1 MSFEQNNVD
10 FIRQQLPADFNPK
23 IAVILGSG
31 LGAFTEGLSSKTTIP
46 YSQLT
51 GFEMTEQLAGHN
63 RQLVAGFCDGVP
75 IVCLEGRFHYYEGV
89 PNQVIQ
95 LLIRTLKTLG
105 CEMLLITNA
114 AGSLKADVPPA
125 SLVTVS
131 DHINFLFHN
140 PLTGSNHEAFG
151 PRFVD
156 MSECYDKK
164 LRHLIAEASQSLN
177 LMYQEGVYIAV
188 LGPSFETPA
197 EIRAFRTLGADLVGM
212 STVPEAIIARHC
224 QLRVAAISVVT
235 NYAAGMSDIELSHE
249 QTLACAKEASGNL
262 CQLLQKSIQLFA
274 KESK

>member
-1 MSFEQNNVD
+1 MSFEQQNVT
-10 FIRQQLPADFNPK
+10 FIRQQLPAHFNPK

-31 LGAFTEGLSSKTTIP
+31 LGVFTENLSSKTTIP

-51 GFEMTEQLAGHN
+51 GFNVTEQLDGHN
-63 RQLVAGFCDGVP
+63 RQLVAGYCEGVP
-75 IVCLEGRFHYYEGV
+75 IVCLEGRFHYYEGIS
-89 PNQVIQ
+89 NQAIQ
-95 LLIRTLKTLG
+95 VLIRTIKALG

-114 AGSLKADVPPA
+114 AGSLRAEVPPA

-140 PLTGSNHEAFG
+140 PLTGANHDAFG

-156 MSECYDKK
+156 MSECYDKT
-164 LRHLIAEASQSLN
+164 LRHLIAEASASLD
-177 LMYQEGVYIAV
+177 LKYEEGVYVAV

-197 EIRAFRTLGADLVGM
+197 EIRAFRILGADLVGM
-212 STVPEAIIARHC
+212 STVPEAIVARHC

-235 NYAAGMSDIELSHE
+235 NFAAGMSNVELSHE

-262 CQLLQKSIQLFA
+262 CRLLQKSIQLFA
-274 KESK
+274 RDSK